1 MSAFGHDRRPPP
13 LGVSSTRS
21 SRPTRLAAGQRGVV
35 LLFGMIALVVL
46 LIGTTALVRS
56 MNTSLMT
63 AGNFGF
69 KRDLTNQGERAIQV
83 VLQALQT
90 GALTSETTRES
101 NQLNSNYSASLLP
114 SNPQGIPLALLT
126 DGAFAAVGVS
136 NNDIAV
142 ADMGITVRYVVDR
155 MSAAAGPADTSNTV
169 MADNTVPSGGSG
181 SELMTAMDS
190 SSGGQGAL
198 APQVVY
204 RISVR
209 VTGPRNTQSFYQST
223 LKL

>member
-1 MSAFGHDRRPPP
+1 MSASCHGHRPAPARTP
-13 LGVSSTRS
+13 KRLR
-21 SRPTRLAAGQRGVV
+21 SRPAGFAAPQRGVV

-56 MNTSLMT
+56 MNTSMMT

-69 KRDLTNQGERAIQV
+69 KRDLTNQGERAIQA
-83 VLQALQT
+83 VLTALQT
-90 GALTSETTRES
+90 GGLANAGTREA
-101 NQLNSNYSASLLP
+101 NQLNLNYSASLLP
-114 SNPQGIPLALLT
+114 SNAQGIPVALLT
-126 DGAFAAVGVS
+126 DSGFTAVGVT
-136 NNDIAV
+136 NNDITV

-155 MSAAAGPADTSNTV
+155 ISTAAGPADTDNTL
-169 MADNTVPSGGSG
+169 MADNTVPAGGSS
-181 SELMTAMDS
+181 SELMNAMDS

>member
-1 MSAFGHDRRPPP
+1 MQSHPTPRP
-13 LGVSSTRS
+13 
-21 SRPTRLAAGQRGVV
+21 RPVCAARKRLALRQRGVV

-46 LIGTTALVRS
+46 MVGTAALVRS

-83 VLQALQT
+83 VLDLMDS
-90 GALTSETTRES
+90 GALATEAARQS
-101 NQLNSNYSASLLP
+101 NNINLNYSASLLP
-114 SNPQGIPLALLT
+114 TNAQGIPQALLS
-126 DGAFAAVGVS
+126 DAQFAGVGIAA
-136 NNDIAV
+136 NDIAI

-155 MSAAAGPADTSNTV
+155 MSDAAGPADTSNTL
-169 MADNTVPSGGSG
+169 MADNAVPGGGSASQLMTAELSSSGGSG
-181 SELMTAMDS
+181 AIAM
-190 SSGGQGAL
+190 
-198 APQVVY
+198 QVVY

-223 LKL
+223 FKL